1 MIKEYYMIDL
11 EVYQETD
18 RELRNKVKEM
28 SNDILRE
35 QRMRSERLNSH
46 KETYGNRKRKRNRS
60 KHR

>member
-1 MIKEYYMIDL
+1 MIDI

-35 QRMRSERLNSH
+35 QQLRSERLNSH